1 MSLVEMNKDIDRW
14 ISDEHRRYSYSDLCK
29 TCGGTGWYLIKEDSG
44 MGYPMASKTKCE
56 CFDKI
61 ATGQSLVKSGIG
73 NEYTFDNFNTHEDFQ
88 KYMRDVAYRYLNSP
102 TYWFYI
108 GGQIGSGKTKLCKTI
123 IRELINKGLV
133 VVTMSWQDDATDLKT
148 LSMTQE
154 YRTNLDRF
162 KTARV
167 LYIDDFFKSGDVSQ
181 ISKADKELAFKII
194 DYRYNHPELIT
205 IFSSEHFYNDILK
218 IDESMSRIAER
229 CTKEFIIDIARSE
242 TKNMRLK

>member
-1 MSLVEMNKDIDRW
+1 MSIEQMSKDIDRW
-14 ISDEHRRYSYSDLCK
+14 VSDEQRRYSYSDVCK
-29 TCGGTGWYLIKEDSG
+29 TCGGTGWYLVKEDSG
-44 MGYPMASKTKCE
+44 MGYPMASKTKCS

-61 ATGQSLVKSGIG
+61 ATGQSLVKSGISD
-73 NEYTFDNFNTHEDFQ
+73 EYTFDNFNVHEDFQ

-102 TYWFYI
+102 TYWLYI

-123 IRELINKGLV
+123 VRELINKGYAV
-133 VVTMSWQDDATDLKT
+133 KTMSWQDDSTDLKT
-148 LSMTQE
+148 MSMTPE
-154 YRTNLDRF
+154 YRTYLDTF
-162 KTARV
+162 KNARV
-167 LYIDDFFKSGDVSQ
+167 LYIDDFFKSGNVDQ

-229 CTKEFIIDIARSE
+229 CTKDFIIDISRSE
-242 TKNMRLK
+242 DKNIRLK

>member
-61 ATGQSLVKSGIG
+61 ATGQSLVKSGIS